1 MILFTI
7 AIFFILEILFIYLIS
22 RKLPLT
28 NPTLF
33 FIAVPMVYSKSLFLD
48 YIFFGIDRVYI
59 PQFNYAQEL
68 SVFSENYLFIN
79 MLYFTYSLGVFL
91 SFILKQR
98 AISNINYSFKSSD
111 RYLNNFGILF
121 LCLAMLI
128 LFYDLYEN
136 FGVARDARSLNETP
150 LSLIALLTSF
160 FFSLFC
166 FLVLDKQKKISLFI
180 LALLLFIA
188 IFNQQREHLVI
199 VLYAALLKYSGA
211 RFNLLTF
218 VFIPIVLLL
227 VTYYKPI
234 IVLIYLINLNG
245 IDYAFLWSSYFFAL
259 YQPTFSGLD
268 PSASLLMIS
277 DFLNGNLNYS
287 MYTGSYLTNTIMQFY
302 RTFFDVEWLSIGEYT
317 TLYYTD
323 NRMGTASSMLIES
336 ILNFWFFGPFILGF
350 FITYLFLNIEA
361 KNRFFVPM
369 LYLLF
374 FIFILKL
381 VRTELAVVLKIYIL
395 PFILAYLCFK
405 LATSKKNA

>member
-245 IDYAFLWSSYFFAL
+245 IDYAFLWSSYFLSEVIRF
-259 YQPTFSGLD
+259 QNKEPFS
-268 PSASLLMIS
+268 
-277 DFLNGNLNYS
+277 
-287 MYTGSYLTNTIMQFY
+287 
-302 RTFFDVEWLSIGEYT
+302 
-317 TLYYTD
+317 
-323 NRMGTASSMLIES
+323 
-336 ILNFWFFGPFILGF
+336 
-350 FITYLFLNIEA
+350 
-361 KNRFFVPM
+361 
-369 LYLLF
+369 
-374 FIFILKL
+374 
-381 VRTELAVVLKIYIL
+381 
-395 PFILAYLCFK
+395 
-405 LATSKKNA
+405 